1 MKVIIATDGS
11 PGAEI
16 ARATLE
22 RLSLPDSTDFTVAMA
37 THLPV
42 MATMGLVPTTVTAG
56 ERIAAD
62 YWEVEHRHAR
72 ATTDRIVE
80 SLREKGLCADG
91 VVLEGD
97 TGERLLGLIG
107 DEHADLV
114 AAGSGVNSNIEAFF
128 LGSISRKLVLYS
140 EASVLIGRRYA
151 GKTPEE
157 SLDLLQGKKTLNVL
171 VAVDGSTGAA
181 LALDFLSQMRQTFDT
196 AYVLTVQPTLSTTPI
211 DYPHLVSSDLSASQ
225 DSENVVKQAA
235 EAIASCAKHVERLTS
250 YGRPATEI
258 CRAAAEK
265 NVDLVVMGANR
276 HGALERFIVGS
287 CAYETAT
294 EAPCSV
300 LILRD
305 QLSFSH
311 VTV

>member
-22 RLSLPDSTDFTVAMA
+22 RLSFPDSTDYTVAMA

-42 MATMGLVPTTVTAG
+42 MAAMGLVPTTITAG

-62 YWEVEHRHAR
+62 YWEVEHRQAR
-72 ATTDRIVE
+72 EITDRIVE
-80 SLREKGLCADG
+80 SLHKSGVCADG

-97 TGERLLGLIG
+97 TAERLLGLIG

-114 AAGSGVNSNIEAFF
+114 AAGCGVNSNVEAFF

-140 EASVLIGRRYA
+140 EASVLIGRHYA
-151 GKTPEE
+151 DKTPEE
-157 SLDLLQGKKTLNVL
+157 SLDVLAQKQHLDVL
-171 VAVDGSTGAA
+171 VAVDDTIGSK
-181 LALDFLSQMRQTFDT
+181 LALDFLSQMRQTFGT
-196 AYVLTVQPTLSTTPI
+196 AFVLTVQPSMSATPI
-211 DYPHLVSSDLSASQ
+211 NYPHLVSSDLAAALDTESIAKNAS
-225 DSENVVKQAA
+225 VTIAA
-235 EAIASCAKHVERLTS
+235 CANRVEHLTA

-258 CRAAAEK
+258 CRVAAEK
-265 NVDLVVMGANR
+265 HVDLVVMGANR

-305 QLSFSH
+305 KLSFSH
-311 VTV
+311 GSA